1 MSRIRKNHCVA
12 VAAWVAAL
20 PVKPIAYAIGP
31 AHTSWRTGKPA
42 CIRLMARAKI
52 TALVEVAPAWCKK
65 AFSNRTRTEL
75 SSYLDAGRD

>member
-1 MSRIRKNHCVA
+1 
-12 VAAWVAAL
+12 
-20 PVKPIAYAIGP
+20 
-31 AHTSWRTGKPA
+31 
-42 CIRLMARAKI
+42 MARAKI